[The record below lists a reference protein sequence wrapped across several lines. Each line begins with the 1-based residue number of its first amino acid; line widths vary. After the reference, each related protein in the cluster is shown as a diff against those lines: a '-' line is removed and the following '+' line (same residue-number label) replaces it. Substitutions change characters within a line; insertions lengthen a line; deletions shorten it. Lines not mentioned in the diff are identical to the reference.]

1 MHLMY
6 QVSKLSTQSIF
17 FNTSAPSQKYKYQD
31 ETCSG
36 EYYEDMA

>member
-6 QVSKLSTQSIF
+6 KVLKISTQSIF
-17 FNTSAPSQKYKYQD
+17 LNMSALSQKYKYQD

-36 EYYEDMA
+36 D